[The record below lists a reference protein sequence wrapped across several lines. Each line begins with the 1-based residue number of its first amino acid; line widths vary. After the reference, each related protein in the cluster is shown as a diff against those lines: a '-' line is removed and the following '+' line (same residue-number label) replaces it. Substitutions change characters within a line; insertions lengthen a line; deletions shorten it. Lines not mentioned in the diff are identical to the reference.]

1 MAGTFQGLAVVLV
14 ALIPGALVMWSF
26 ERIAGAPGIGF
37 SDRFL
42 RFLGVS
48 VLLHVLAAPA
58 SYAIWHNY
66 IRSGAHEGALPLWL
80 WPVAL
85 VYVAVPIALGTL
97 LGIGQQR
104 GWKRVRAL
112 NIGPPP
118 PTAWDAVFSGEP
130 SGWVLILLKSGRWI
144 GGRYADGS
152 YAGGYPEP
160 PDIFLSEECMVDQ
173 EKEDFILDPTGEPKP
188 MGSADEHWGLLVRWD
203 EIEYLE
209 VTPT

>member
-1 MAGTFQGLAVVLV
+1 MVNTFQGLAVAAI

-42 RFLGVS
+42 RFLGIS
-48 VLLHVLAAPA
+48 VLLHALAAPVD
-58 SYAIWHNY
+58 YVIWHNY

-80 WPVAL
+80 WPVVL
-85 VYVAVPIALGTL
+85 MYVAVPIGLGTL
-97 LGIGQQR
+97 LAVGLTR
-104 GWKRVRAL
+104 NWKLIRNL
-112 NIGPPP
+112 NITPPP
-118 PTAWDAVFSGEP
+118 PTAWDAIFSGEP
-130 SGWVLILLKSGRWI
+130 AGWILMRLKSGRWV

-160 PDIFLSEECMVDQ
+160 PDIFLSEECLVDQ
-173 EKEDFILDPTGEPKP
+173 EEGEFVLDEGGTPKP
-188 MGSADEHWGLLVRWD
+188 MGGDPHFWGLLVRWD